1 MLRWLQASPTLTQ
14 QDTQRSLGLMRWDR
28 VLASAMFSL
37 GSGGF
42 MAVLLKGLRLF
53 NNT

>member
-1 MLRWLQASPTLTQ
+1 MLRWLQPSPTLTQ

-28 VLASAMFSL
+28 VLAGAMFSL
-37 GSGGF
+37 SSGCF
-42 MAVLLKGLRLF
+42 MAVLLERLGLF